1 MFRKTFSAALVCVL
15 VLVLVG
21 CSENKFRVER
31 EGMPEALRTQ
41 LEEQLK
47 NGETLFAG
55 TEDDVTKTRA
65 LLEIAFAHDQLGRFD
80 LAIPFYKQILE
91 LDPKHFAALN
101 NLGVIYEEVGDYLE
115 AAKYYGKL
123 LEADPSNTEALEDA
137 LRVLI
142 AAEHFDDAQ
151 TNLESFARYN
161 SANTDAG
168 MQKLIS
174 DQFEIIRQ
182 ARLKAQP
189 QTPAQNEN

>member
-1 MFRKTFSAALVCVL
+1 MSRKIFSILLIGMVAFSLA
-15 VLVLVG
+15 G
-21 CSENKFRVER
+21 CGNKFRIER

-41 LEEQLK
+41 LETQLK
-47 NGETLFAG
+47 NGEQALAAAQ
-55 TEDDVTKTRA
+55 DDAAKTRA
-65 LLEIAFAHDQLGRFD
+65 LLEIAFAQDQLGRLD

-123 LEADPSNTEALEDA
+123 LEANPSNAEALEDA
-137 LRVLI
+137 LRALV
-142 AAEHFDDAQ
+142 AAGHLDDAQ
-151 TNLESFARYN
+151 TNLENFARYN

-174 DQFEIIRQ
+174 DQFELIRQ
-182 ARLKAQP
+182 ARLKTQP
-189 QTPAQNEN
+189 STPAQNEN

>member
-1 MFRKTFSAALVCVL
+1 MLTLT
-15 VLVLVG
+15 LVG
-21 CSENKFRVER
+21 CGNKFRIAR

-41 LEEQLK
+41 LETQLK
-47 NGETLFAG
+47 NGEQALVAAQAAQ
-55 TEDDVTKTRA
+55 DDVAKTAA
-65 LLEIAFAHDQLGRFD
+65 LLEIAFAQDQLGRLD

-151 TNLESFARYN
+151 TNLESFVRYN

-174 DQFEIIRQ
+174 DQFELIRQ
-182 ARLKAQP
+182 ARLKTQP